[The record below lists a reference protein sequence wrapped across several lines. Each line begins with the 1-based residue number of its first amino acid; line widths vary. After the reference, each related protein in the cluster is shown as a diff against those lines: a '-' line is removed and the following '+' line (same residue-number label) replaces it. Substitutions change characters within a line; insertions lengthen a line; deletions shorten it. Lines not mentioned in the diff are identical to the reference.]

1 MVINMGFIK
10 YTLIFFII
18 SSLLIGVLC
27 LHNYIL
33 TIIAGIL
40 LGILNVVYL
49 WYIFYK
55 ITVSKYCWVIL
66 SPFILVGFLSGIIP
80 GIIMVASIY
89 FFRKMTLV
97 CKKELERNGI
107 YNGFDLIKYFYK
119 EIFGDK

>member
-1 MVINMGFIK
+1 MGFIK

-18 SSLLIGVLC
+18 SFLLVGVLY
-27 LHNYIL
+27 LDNYIL
-33 TIIAGIL
+33 TITAGIL

-66 SPFILVGFLSGIIP
+66 SPFILVGFLNGIIP
-80 GIIMVASIY
+80 GIIMVAFIY
-89 FFRKMTLV
+89 FFREMTLV
-97 CKKELERNGI
+97 GKKELERNGI

>member
-18 SSLLIGVLC
+18 SFLLVGVLY
-27 LHNYIL
+27 LDNYIL
-33 TIIAGIL
+33 TITAGIL

-66 SPFILVGFLSGIIP
+66 SPFILVGFLNGIIP
-80 GIIMVASIY
+80 GIIMVAFIY
-89 FFRKMTLV
+89 FFREMTLV
-97 CKKELERNGI
+97 GKKELERNGI